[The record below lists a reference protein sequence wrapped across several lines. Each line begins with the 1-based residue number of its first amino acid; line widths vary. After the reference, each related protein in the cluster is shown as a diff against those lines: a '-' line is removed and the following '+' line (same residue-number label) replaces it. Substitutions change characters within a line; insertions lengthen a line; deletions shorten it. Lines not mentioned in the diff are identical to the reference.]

1 LLILWYDLSAN
12 IKKGGEENG
21 SDETQ
26 REIYEP
32 ING

>member
-1 LLILWYDLSAN
+1 MICN
-12 IKKGGEENG
+12 KFQEKGGEENG

>member
-1 LLILWYDLSAN
+1 MIWQKIS
-12 IKKGGEENG
+12 KKGGEENG